1 MKSNLCA
8 MAMVRRAALL
18 TALAW
23 GGAAAAAE
31 AAEADKFSLADTAG
45 QHLDVLLGGKVV
57 ARYMDAYDVS
67 TSQRKLETYKPY
79 LHIFDAAGKAPI
91 TKGPGG
97 TFTHHRGI
105 FIGWNKISCNGKSY
119 DRWHMKGGEQIH
131 RQFLAQ
137 EADAEHAAFT
147 SKVDWL
153 GEPGQVLLAEERTMA
168 FRPAAAPARL
178 IVDFTTK
185 LKAVA
190 GDLVLDGDPEH
201 AGCQYRPAAEVDG
214 KQTVY
219 VFPKEQADP
228 KKDLDYPWAGETYT
242 LAGQQHSAVIM
253 SHPDNPKGTRWSAY
267 RDYGRFG
274 AFTKAPVKA
283 GETLTLRYRFVI
295 ADGAMPPADAIQKIY
310 NAFSGGTAATPP
322 VTIRKA
328 DMAAAPKPKTMKK

>member
-1 MKSNLCA
+1 MKTILPVMTA
-8 MAMVRRAALL
+8 WRRAALL
-18 TALAW
+18 GALAW
-23 GGAAAAAE
+23 GGVALG
-31 AAEADKFSLADTAG
+31 AEADKFSFADAAG
-45 QHLDVLLGGKVV
+45 QHLDVLLNGRIV

-67 TSQRKLETYKPY
+67 TPQQRLETYKPY
-79 LHIFDAAGKAPI
+79 LHIFDAEGKAPI
-91 TKGPGG
+91 TKGTGG
-97 TFTHHRGI
+97 VFPHHRGI

-137 EADAEHAAFT
+137 EADADHASFT
-147 SKVDWL
+147 SRIEWA
-153 GEPGQVLLAEERTMA
+153 GEPGQVLIAEERTMT

-178 IVDFTTK
+178 LVDFTTK
-185 LKAVA
+185 LTAVA

-228 KKDLDYPWAGETYT
+228 KKDRDYPWVGETYA
-242 LAGQQHSAVIM
+242 LAGQQHSVVIM
-253 SHPDNPKGTRWSAY
+253 SHPENPKDTRWSAY

-274 AFTKAPVKA
+274 AFPKAPVKA

-295 ADGAMPPADAIQKIY
+295 ADGAMPPADAIEKIY
-310 NAFSGGTAATPP
+310 NAYSAGNAATPP
-322 VTIRKA
+322 VTVRKA
-328 DMAAAPKPKTMKK
+328 DQSAPPKPKAPK